1 MYRRLFRSKALRVVS
16 IAAVFALV
24 FAGGSV
30 FIALG
35 DPAPV
40 TYFGCLKS
48 GNLSNVG
55 TSTPG
60 SCPGNATVI
69 SWSQQG
75 PQGGPGPAGT
85 QGPQGSVGPQG
96 PQGNPGQQG
105 VQGPPG
111 PSGPQ
116 GPAGSSS
123 VSGYEIVTVTG
134 PVGTVFQRGAA
145 LAATCP
151 AGKKVLSG
159 GGFPVLDTGISGVV
173 DAIALHGSVP
183 LNDNAW
189 VIQAVNANPDGVTTW
204 HLVAYA
210 VCANAT
216 P

>member
-1 MYRRLFRSKALRVVS
+1 MHRRFFSAKRLRLVSFATIVALAF
-16 IAAVFALV
+16 AA
-24 FAGGSV
+24 GSA

-35 DPAPV
+35 GPAPV
-40 TYFGCLKS
+40 TYYGCLKN

-55 TSTPG
+55 TSAP
-60 SCPGNATVI
+60 SNCPGNSEVI

-75 PQGGPGPAGT
+75 PQGIPGM
-85 QGPQGSVGPQG
+85 VGPQG
-96 PQGNPGQQG
+96 PQGDTGPQGAQG
-105 VQGPPG
+105 VPGSQGVPGPQG

-123 VSGYEIVTVTG
+123 VSGYEIVRVTG
-134 PVGTVFQRGAA
+134 PVGTQFQITDT

-173 DAIALHGSVP
+173 EEIALHRSVP
-183 LNDNAW
+183 LGDNAW
-189 VIQAVNANPDGVTTW
+189 VIDAVNPNPDGVTTW

-210 VCANAT
+210 VCASAT

>member
-24 FAGGSV
+24 LASGSV

-35 DPAPV
+35 DPAPA
-40 TYFGCLKS
+40 TYFGCLKN

-55 TSTPG
+55 TSAPG
-60 SCPGNATVI
+60 SCPANATVI

-75 PQGGPGPAGT
+75 PQGEPGPQGATGPAGQT
-85 QGPQGSVGPQG
+85 
-96 PQGNPGQQG
+96 
-105 VQGPPG
+105 
-111 PSGPQ
+111 GPQ

-123 VSGYEIVTVTG
+123 VSGYEIVQVTG
-134 PVGTVFQRGAA
+134 PVGTAFQRGAA
-145 LAATCP
+145 LAATCS

-159 GGFPVLDTGISGVV
+159 GGFPVLDSGTSGVV

-210 VCANAT
+210 VCANAI